1 MSNVLRVYGKHIQS
15 FLHFNICNI
24 IYKIV
29 LCSEHKYINSLM
41 LLHMIESFIIFRNVV
56 KSPVY
61 SVYEPEFSWN
71 ITIGDNPSCP
81 GEGDVYS

>member
-1 MSNVLRVYGKHIQS
+1 
-15 FLHFNICNI
+15 
-24 IYKIV
+24 
-29 LCSEHKYINSLM
+29 
-41 LLHMIESFIIFRNVV
+41 MIESFIIFRNVV